1 MITTDSAHRLT
12 SQLHFVLEVDRLKQ
26 VLRRSYLCDGSRHE
40 NSAEHSWH
48 LALMALV
55 LHEHANEP
63 VDLLRVLKMVIIH
76 DIVEIDAGDTY
87 LYDSAGNADKAERE
101 QQAAERLFGL
111 LPADQRQELQALWEE
126 FEARITADA
135 RFANSLDRLMPLLH
149 NYHSGGLAW
158 QEYQIRDRQV
168 LERLASMGEGSA
180 RLWEHAQTVIA
191 AAVEEGWLISTG
203 AAGDPVDQQSQRQD
217 H

>member
-1 MITTDSAHRLT
+1 MSIDSTNDDAGRLQR
-12 SQLHFVLEVDRLKQ
+12 QLHFILEVDRLKNII
-26 VLRRSYLCDGSRHE
+26 RRSYLCDGSRHE

-87 LYDSAGNADKAERE
+87 LYDAGANAGKAERE
-101 QQAAERLFGL
+101 QKAARRLFGL
-111 LPADQRQELQALWEE
+111 LPEDQRQELHTLWQE
-126 FEARITADA
+126 FEARQTADA

-149 NYHSGGLAW
+149 NYHSGGRAW
-158 QEYQIRDRQV
+158 QEHQIRGDQV
-168 LERLASMGEGSA
+168 REHLASMGEGSQ
-180 RLWEHAQTVIA
+180 RLWEYAQTVIQA
-191 AAVEEGWLISTG
+191 AIDEEMLALTG
-203 AAGDPVDQQSQRQD
+203 T
-217 H
+217 